1 MIELIEEGVRKM
13 TSLAQ
18 YSTPIEHI
26 GNHVGILVLHG
37 FGCTTDT
44 VAPWAEAFQEHG
56 YTVKM
61 PVLAGHGT
69 TADDLSTTTLEQIVH
84 SATAALEWLQA
95 HTDYQVICG
104 FDFGGTIAQ
113 HLAQQ
118 YHIDGLLLLNTAYQL
133 PAKLLKSVDR
143 LIDANETEGPIG
155 TADIKNPRVT
165 VHRYDRYPIA
175 LAREIID
182 FTKDVAEQANRIQAP
197 LLVMH
202 SEDDHV
208 LPPNTVDRLITIA
221 SSKEKHL
228 ITLKDSY
235 HYALIDY
242 DGPRI
247 IEQSIYFVKGID
259 PDRYVQEI
267 DQKDR
272 KKKKR
277 R

>member
-1 MIELIEEGVRKM
+1 M
-13 TSLAQ
+13 TSLSQ

-37 FGCTTDT
+37 FACTTET
-44 VAPWAEAFQEHG
+44 VAPWAEAFIEHG

-61 PVLAGHGT
+61 PLLAGHGT
-69 TADDLSTTTLEQIVH
+69 SADDLSATTLEQIVH
-84 SATAALEWLQA
+84 SATAALEWLQE

-133 PAKLLKSVDR
+133 PAKLLNSVDR
-143 LIDANETEGPIG
+143 IVNANETHGRIG
-155 TADIKNPRVT
+155 TADIKNPRIT
-165 VHRYDRYPIA
+165 VNRYERYPVS
-175 LAREIID
+175 LAREMID
-182 FTKDVAEQANRIQAP
+182 FTNDVAAQSNRIQAS

-208 LPPNTVDRLITIA
+208 LPPNTVDRLITTA

-228 ITLKDSY
+228 IMLKDSY
-235 HYALIDY
+235 HYALVDY
-242 DGPRI
+242 DAARI

-259 PDRYVQEI
+259 PDRYLQDPESNN
-267 DQKDR
+267 K

>member
-1 MIELIEEGVRKM
+1 M
-13 TSLAQ
+13 TSLSQ
-18 YSTPIEHI
+18 YSTPIEHV

-37 FGCTTDT
+37 FACTTET
-44 VAPWAEAFQEHG
+44 VSPWAEAFIEHG

-69 TADDLSTTTLEQIVH
+69 SADDLSAITLEQIVH

-133 PAKLLKSVDR
+133 PAKLLNNVDR
-143 LIDANETEGPIG
+143 IIKANETHGRIG

-165 VHRYDRYPIA
+165 VNRYDRYPIS
-175 LAREIID
+175 LAREMID
-182 FTKDVAEQANRIQAP
+182 FTNDVAAQSNRIQAP

-208 LPPNTVDRLITIA
+208 LPPNTVDRLITTA

-235 HYALIDY
+235 HYALVDY
-242 DGPRI
+242 DAARI

-259 PDRYVQEI
+259 PDRYLQDPAATE
-267 DQKDR
+267 K